1 MNEAL
6 KAPAEVA
13 VRDCLA
19 IGKDDRVLVI
29 TDTKLF
35 DIGKVLFETA
45 AERADATLV
54 VIEPRKSHGEEP
66 PPDIAEMMKAYSVLI
81 IPTYRSMS
89 HTEARRSAC
98 AAGARC
104 ATLPNIQP
112 ETMIRALNAD
122 YNRIAELSNRLAK
135 AITDAKSARV
145 TTPAGTD
152 LSFSLEGRA
161 GLPDTGI
168 CNEAGGFT
176 NLPAGEAYTAP
187 LEGTANGVMVI
198 DGAIAD
204 TGILKPDDY
213 ISVKI
218 EDGYAVEISG
228 GKSAEYLKSIM
239 EPHGKEAFNIA
250 ELGIGTN
257 YKARLIGNVLEDE
270 KVLGTVHIAMGD
282 NRSMGGHI
290 RVASH
295 LDAILLKP
303 SLFFDGI
310 QIMKDGKILV

>member
-6 KAPAEVA
+6 KASAEVA
-13 VRDCLA
+13 VRECL
-19 IGKDDRVLVI
+19 GVKTDERVLVI

-35 DIGKVLFETA
+35 EIGKTLFDVA
-45 AERADATLV
+45 AEIADATLV
-54 VIEPRKSHGEEP
+54 TIKPRKSHAEEP
-66 PPDIAEMMKAYSVLI
+66 PPEIAEMMKTYDVLI
-81 IPTYRSMS
+81 IPTWRSMS
-89 HTEARRSAC
+89 HTEARRNAC
-98 AAGARC
+98 KAGARC
-104 ATLPNIQP
+104 ATLPNIIP
-112 ETMIRALNAD
+112 ETMTRAMNAD
-122 YNRIAELSNRLAK
+122 YSRIATLSIRLAK
-135 AITDAKSARV
+135 KITDAKSARV

-152 LSFSLEGRA
+152 LSFSLESRA

-168 CNEAGGFT
+168 CHEPGEFT

-204 TGILKPDDY
+204 TGILQPEDF
-213 ISVKI
+213 ITVKI
-218 EDGYAVEISG
+218 EDGYAVEITG

-282 NRSMGGHI
+282 NRSMGGHV

-295 LDAILLKP
+295 LDAILLEP
-303 SLFFDGI
+303 SLFFDDL
-310 QIMKDGKILV
+310 QIMKDGQIVV